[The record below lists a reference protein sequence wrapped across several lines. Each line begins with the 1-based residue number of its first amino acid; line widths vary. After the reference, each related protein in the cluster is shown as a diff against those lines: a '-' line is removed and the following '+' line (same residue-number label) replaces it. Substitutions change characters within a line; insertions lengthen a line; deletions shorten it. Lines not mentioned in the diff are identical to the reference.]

1 MDSIA
6 RTYAAGA
13 LNVRKKTGAVT
24 STCLGKLFATLLGL
38 VFSVTVM
45 ADYHVDAEAGSDS
58 NDGSA
63 AAPWATLEKARRTL
77 KGGARVIVH
86 GGSYPAFVE
95 HRAPEVS
102 EFLEFLAAPGTQPR
116 LEGIELQYREPT
128 DAYLTFEG
136 FEIYSER
143 RLRLVQAFN
152 ARHLRIR
159 NGVLHSDHWSR
170 GPHQGVFAI
179 NLRRTEQVLIE
190 RNRLYEVFRGVLIR
204 KSEHVTV
211 RGNFITVKGSSGIVY
226 MSGSRYGV
234 IEYNHVTGEE
244 YTRYPEDPRA
254 FDRPHQSIIAISAND
269 LVVRGN
275 LLHGIGNSSGMMMY
289 PKNMPSDADNY
300 RNILIESNALY
311 DTSNNSALRIYNL
324 GDNIVLRNNFF
335 FSKKRPGDCDG
346 VTGEA
351 HYRYNVALNVH
362 SVAAGFDGSGLELY
376 NNIFL
381 GAALIPENAVER
393 SNLFWSLRSGKEW
406 RERPIS
412 SNSRLIVDEIKRCG
426 RHPMLM
432 EDGGFFR
439 VKNDLNFPEKSVL
452 DLTLSTT
459 TAELPKVDEAQ
470 LPTFFL
476 PPLEASGFL
485 GAPVSRSQLGRFV
498 PGPVQSQAEA
508 ANVPVSHSEMV
519 R

>member
-1 MDSIA
+1 M
-6 RTYAAGA
+6 
-13 LNVRKKTGAVT
+13 
-24 STCLGKLFATLLGL
+24 LL
-38 VFSVTVM
+38 SATVM
-45 ADYHVDAEAGSDS
+45 AEYHVDANAGKDT

-77 KGGARVIVH
+77 RGGAQVIVH

-95 HRAPEVS
+95 RRAPDVS
-102 EFLEFLAAPGTQPR
+102 QFLEFKAAPGTQPR
-116 LEGIELQYREPT
+116 LEGIELEYREPT
-128 DAYLTFEG
+128 DAYLAFDG
-136 FEIYSER
+136 FEIYSEG

-152 ARHLRIR
+152 VRHLRVR
-159 NGVLHSDHWSR
+159 NSVLHSDHWSR

-179 NLRRTEQVLIE
+179 NLRRTAHVLIE

-211 RGNFITVKGSSGIVY
+211 RGNFITVKGSSGVIY
-226 MSGSRYGV
+226 MSGSRYGL

-275 LLHGIGNSSGMMMY
+275 LLHGIGNSSGMMLY
-289 PKNMPSDADNY
+289 PKNMPSDADTY
-300 RNILIESNALY
+300 SNILIESNALY

-346 VTGEA
+346 VTGDA

-362 SVAAGFDGSGLELY
+362 SVAEGFDGSGLELY

-412 SNSRLIVDEIKRCG
+412 SDSRLIVDERKRCG
-426 RHPMLM
+426 RHPTLM

-439 VKNDLNFPEKSVL
+439 VKNDLNFPDKSVL
-452 DLTLSTT
+452 DLTLSLP

-470 LPTFFL
+470 LPAFFL

-485 GAPVSRSQLGRFV
+485 GAPVSRSRLIRPV
-498 PGPVQSQAEA
+498 PGPAQSPEKS
-508 ANVPVSHSEMV
+508 ANVPVSHREV
-519 R
+519 VH